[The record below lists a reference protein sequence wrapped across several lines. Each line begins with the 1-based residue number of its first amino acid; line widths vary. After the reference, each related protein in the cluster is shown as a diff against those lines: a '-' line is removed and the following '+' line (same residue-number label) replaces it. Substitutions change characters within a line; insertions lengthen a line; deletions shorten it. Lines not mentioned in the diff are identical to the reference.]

1 MFILLL
7 AACVVYFF
15 AGQFVDG
22 IIMLVAI
29 LIVSTISLFQDYRS
43 QNAILALKK
52 ISTPG
57 ATVSRN
63 GIMVKIAT
71 DELVVDDI
79 LFLEEGEITPADG
92 VIISAHDFSVNESIL
107 TGEPF
112 PVLKSPEANNN
123 IYKGTLVN
131 SGRAVAKITAVGN
144 NTQFGKIAQSLKQI
158 TKLKTPLQLQINSFV
173 RIMVW
178 SGALAFVIVVAI
190 NYFQSYNILSSFL
203 RGLTL
208 AMSILPEEIPVAL
221 VTFQALGALRLLRNN
236 IIVKEPNHIETLGV
250 TTVIC
255 TDKTGTLT
263 ENKMSIEYLYDP
275 VTKKSLRFNDTA
287 SIPSSLIEYAMW
299 SSETNPFD
307 PMEKAIHSMYE
318 KTTSNDKRQEY
329 KQDHEYPIEGKPPM
343 MTHIFKS
350 ESGDLIVAAKGAPE
364 AILSLSNLPDQ
375 EIKLYEEQSTS
386 YARKG
391 YRVLGVGKAT
401 NVKFPYPQSQDEF
414 AFEFLGLVAFHDP
427 PKRNIAQTIKVFYDA
442 GIGVKMITGDYAET
456 ALAIAEQVQLASNGK
471 VLTGQEVMLLDMT
484 TLKQKMET
492 VNIFARMFPEAK
504 LKVIEALKERGEI
517 VAMTGDGVNDA
528 PALKAAHIGIAMG
541 KRGSEVAKNAAAL
554 VITDDALWH
563 MTEAIALGRKIYD
576 NLKKAIRYIVSIHI
590 PIILIVTIP
599 LLFSWK
605 FSNIF
610 TPIHVIFLELIMG
623 PTCSIIYENEPM
635 EPGTMKRP
643 PRIMSETFLSGK
655 QLRIS
660 IVQGLVIAAGCL
672 GIGYIYMNNGQSEI
686 VIRTVVFITLLISN
700 IFLTLANRSF
710 RYPVYKTLG
719 YKNYLVAVV
728 TGISALFIA
737 TLFFVPFMQHLFI
750 LTVIPIKDLII
761 CILIAAICSF
771 WIELLKI
778 GKK

>member
-1 MFILLL
+1 
-7 AACVVYFF
+7 
-15 AGQFVDG
+15 
-22 IIMLVAI
+22 
-29 LIVSTISLFQDYRS
+29 
-43 QNAILALKK
+43 
-52 ISTPG
+52 
-57 ATVSRN
+57 
-63 GIMVKIAT
+63 
-71 DELVVDDI
+71 
-79 LFLEEGEITPADG
+79 
-92 VIISAHDFSVNESIL
+92 
-107 TGEPF
+107 
-112 PVLKSPEANNN
+112 
-123 IYKGTLVN
+123 
-131 SGRAVAKITAVGN
+131 
-144 NTQFGKIAQSLKQI
+144 
-158 TKLKTPLQLQINSFV
+158 
-173 RIMVW
+173 
-178 SGALAFVIVVAI
+178 
-190 NYFQSYNILSSFL
+190 
-203 RGLTL
+203 
-208 AMSILPEEIPVAL
+208 
-221 VTFQALGALRLLRNN
+221 
-236 IIVKEPNHIETLGV
+236 
-250 TTVIC
+250 
-255 TDKTGTLT
+255 
-263 ENKMSIEYLYDP
+263 
-275 VTKKSLRFNDTA
+275 
-287 SIPSSLIEYAMW
+287 
-299 SSETNPFD
+299 
-307 PMEKAIHSMYE
+307 
-318 KTTSNDKRQEY
+318 
-329 KQDHEYPIEGKPPM
+329 
-343 MTHIFKS
+343 
-350 ESGDLIVAAKGAPE
+350 
-364 AILSLSNLPDQ
+364 
-375 EIKLYEEQSTS
+375 
-386 YARKG
+386 
-391 YRVLGVGKAT
+391 
-401 NVKFPYPQSQDEF
+401 
-414 AFEFLGLVAFHDP
+414 
-427 PKRNIAQTIKVFYDA
+427 VFYDA

-471 VLTGQEVMLLDMT
+471 VLTGKEVMLLDMT

-563 MTEAIALGRKIYD
+563 MTEAIAQGRKIYD